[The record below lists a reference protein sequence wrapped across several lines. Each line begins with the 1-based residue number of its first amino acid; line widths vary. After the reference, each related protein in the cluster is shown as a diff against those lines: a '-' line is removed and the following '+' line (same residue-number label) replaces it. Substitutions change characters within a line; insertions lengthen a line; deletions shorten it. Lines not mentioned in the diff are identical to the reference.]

1 MKGGDNNMPVR
12 GGIGLPTEY
21 MDKDGNWT
29 SEGVVTTEVSM
40 TLPNGQK
47 VEIIKDGK
55 LVESEAVKPNLAERV
70 IQIFRK
76 RGTDPEQPAT
86 AGGKERLG

>member
-1 MKGGDNNMPVR
+1 MPVR

-29 SEGVVTTEVSM
+29 SEGVVTTEFSM
-40 TLPNGQK
+40 TMPNGQK
-47 VEIIKDGK
+47 VEIIRDGK

-70 IQIFRK
+70 IQIFWK
-76 RGTDPEQPAT
+76 RGNGPEQLVA